1 MDNAKVNLLE
11 MDFLYAH
18 WDQSVDDI
26 TLSQICTDM
35 ENEHTV
41 FEKMDDVTLSQGL
54 DKQEVDMDVNHKVD
68 ISQSDFQLTQ
78 VPITANN
85 VIEQLEK
92 IFMPETNVAVKAE
105 VHVNNG
111 RYGTFVN
118 DMNIDILVKSTE
130 SKNTRKNTN

>member
-1 MDNAKVNLLE
+1 MSKMDNATVNLLE

-54 DKQEVDMDVNHKVD
+54 DK
-68 ISQSDFQLTQ
+68 
-78 VPITANN
+78 
-85 VIEQLEK
+85 
-92 IFMPETNVAVKAE
+92 
-105 VHVNNG
+105 
-111 RYGTFVN
+111 
-118 DMNIDILVKSTE
+118 
-130 SKNTRKNTN
+130 